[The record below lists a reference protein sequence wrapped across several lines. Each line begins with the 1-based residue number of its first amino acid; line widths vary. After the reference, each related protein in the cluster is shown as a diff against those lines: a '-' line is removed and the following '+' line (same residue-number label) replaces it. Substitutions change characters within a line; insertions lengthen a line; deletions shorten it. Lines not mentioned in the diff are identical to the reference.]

1 MTEVVSDDTDVAI
14 MLLFYWD
21 HHLKDI
27 GFTSEQSK
35 KSRSIGESVEALL
48 PELKS
53 VLLCLHAFS
62 GSDSTSAIYGLGK
75 TGIFR
80 KLKGKDC
87 NI

>member
-14 MLLFYWD
+14 MLLYHWD

-27 GFTSEQSK
+27 VFTSEWSK
-35 KSRSIGESVEALL
+35 KSWSIGESAQALL

-62 GSDSTSAIYGLGK
+62 GTDSTSAIYGLRK
-75 TGIFR
+75 TGIIR
-80 KLKGKDC
+80 KFKSKD
-87 NI
+87 